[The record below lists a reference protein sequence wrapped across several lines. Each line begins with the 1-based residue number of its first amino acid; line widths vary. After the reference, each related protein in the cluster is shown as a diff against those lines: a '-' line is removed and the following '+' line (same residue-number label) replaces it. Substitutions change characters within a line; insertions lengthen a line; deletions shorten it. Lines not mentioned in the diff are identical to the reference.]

1 MIKDATGLDAYCF
14 LSRSRISSRRTTSS
28 GLGAGSAGATG
39 ATVIPAS
46 GSPSATADAASK
58 SGYRV
63 EISFP
68 LETLRGWGLA
78 PDGTLHLGLYRADAV
93 RPDEIFWYTLIDP
106 RTPEPD
112 FHVPASLFGMELGG
126 E

>member
-1 MIKDATGLDAYCF
+1 MSD
-14 LSRSRISSRRTTSS
+14 R
-28 GLGAGSAGATG
+28 
-39 ATVIPAS
+39 
-46 GSPSATADAASK
+46 
-58 SGYRV
+58 GYRV
-63 EISFP
+63 ELTFP

-112 FHVPASLFGMELGG
+112 FHVPASLFPYLLPEASVSAGR
-126 E
+126 